1 LTEKLVFVIIIPSKR
16 DNKGNLEMAKLII
29 TALEQAVMNNI
40 KAFGVGQNIPQ
51 NIIATAGGIKATQ
64 VGAVVNNMVAKGLMV
79 RNKDLFGTNVSLTRS
94 GKIQTTK
101 LFKQAA

>member
-1 LTEKLVFVIIIPSKR
+1 LTKKLIFVIIITSKR

-29 TALEQAVMNNI
+29 TALEQAVMSNM

-101 LFKQAA
+101 MFKQAA

>member
-1 LTEKLVFVIIIPSKR
+1 
-16 DNKGNLEMAKLII
+16 MAKLII

-51 NIIATAGGIKATQ
+51 NILASAGGIKATQ
-64 VGAVVNNMVAKGLMV
+64 VSAVVNNMVAKGLMS
-79 RNKDLFGTNVSLTRS
+79 RSKDLFGTNVSLTRS

-101 LFKQAA
+101 LFKQVTLAA

>member
-1 LTEKLVFVIIIPSKR
+1 
-16 DNKGNLEMAKLII
+16 MAKLII
-29 TALEQAVMNNI
+29 TALEQAVMSNM

-51 NIIATAGGIKATQ
+51 NIIATAGGIKSTQ

-101 LFKQAA
+101 MFKQAA

>member
-1 LTEKLVFVIIIPSKR
+1 
-16 DNKGNLEMAKLII
+16 MAKLNI
-29 TALEQAVMNNI
+29 TALEKAVMTNI
-40 KAFGVGQNIPQ
+40 NAFGVGQNIPQ

-64 VGAVVNNMVAKGLMV
+64 VGAVINNMVAKGLMV

-101 LFKQAA
+101 RFKQAA